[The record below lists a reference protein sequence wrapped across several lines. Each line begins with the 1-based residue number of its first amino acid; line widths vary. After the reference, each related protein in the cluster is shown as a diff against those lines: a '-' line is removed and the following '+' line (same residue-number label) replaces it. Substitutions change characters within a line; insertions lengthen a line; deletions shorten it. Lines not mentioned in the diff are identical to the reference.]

1 MKREYES
8 KLVMAR
14 LTSMD
19 MKDNIAELIFLADD
33 GKTYFK
39 EELDL
44 LDTHNLFRFSMFL
57 ESFHIKNLDKARQ
70 LLNIFIKHKIK
81 IGLVV
86 DRYNNIIYSNMLEKD
101 QLHDFKKHIIL
112 AKLVR
117 NKKISKEMYEEM
129 QTMSYEE
136 VKAVIK

>member
-8 KLVMAR
+8 KLITAT
-14 LTSMD
+14 LTRMD
-19 MKDNIAELIFLADD
+19 MKDNMAELDFLADD
-33 GKTYFK
+33 GKTVIK

-70 LLNIFIKHKIK
+70 HLNIFIKKKIK

-86 DRYNNIIYSNMLEKD
+86 DRYNTIIYSNMLEED
-101 QLHDFKKHIIL
+101 QLHEFKKHITL
-112 AKLVR
+112 AKLVKT
-117 NKKISKEMYEEM
+117 KKISKEMFDEM
-129 QTMSYEE
+129 QEMSYEE
-136 VKAVIK
+136 IKAVIQ